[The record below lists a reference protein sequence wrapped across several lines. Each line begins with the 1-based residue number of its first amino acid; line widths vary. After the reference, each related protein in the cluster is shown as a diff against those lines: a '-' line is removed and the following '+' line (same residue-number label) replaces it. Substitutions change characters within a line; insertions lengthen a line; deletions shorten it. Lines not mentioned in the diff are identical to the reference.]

1 MADREHVPLTREH
14 LGCSG
19 ERRRTIASCLARR
32 EARLLA
38 LLALGSAL
46 AAVASP
52 ARADE
57 VPLLRQGLWEYQ
69 KTAGANR
76 YTATECIDPS
86 EDLRRQHAALQK
98 MGCTLSPTLQ
108 NGSSYTYSAECSVKL
123 PSGAVTFT
131 TVSVLT
137 AESDSS
143 YRLENR
149 MTNKGS
155 TTNESIT
162 AQRVADCAH

>member
-1 MADREHVPLTREH
+1 M
-14 LGCSG
+14 
-19 ERRRTIASCLARR
+19 RTFLSCFARR
-32 EARLLA
+32 QARLMT
-38 LLALGSAL
+38 LLALGSAF
-46 AAVASP
+46 AAVALP
-52 ARADE
+52 ARADD
-57 VPLLRQGLWEYQ
+57 VPSLRRGLWEYQ

-76 YTATECIDPS
+76 YAATECIDPS
-86 EDLRRQHAALQK
+86 EDLRRQQAALEK
-98 MGCTLSPTLQ
+98 MGCTLSPTLH

-137 AESDSS
+137 AESDSA

-162 AQRVADCAH
+162 AQRVADCAN